1 MGIYKTSLHLKFLHQ
16 GGCDK
21 DAVTCFLSLNMERLQ
36 KGYSK
41 TIIQQGAFNDLSIG
55 GASFIIK
62 SSSYEYARSLLGSK
76 AIIKLT
82 LKNSDHESMEVKE
95 GYIVSLCD
103 HLFDNYLLSFRFNTP
118 LSKNI
123 LHLLSKESN

>member
-41 TIIQQGAFNDLSIG
+41 TIIQQGAFNDLS
-55 GASFIIK
+55 
-62 SSSYEYARSLLGSK
+62 
-76 AIIKLT
+76 
-82 LKNSDHESMEVKE
+82 
-95 GYIVSLCD
+95 
-103 HLFDNYLLSFRFNTP
+103 
-118 LSKNI
+118 KNI